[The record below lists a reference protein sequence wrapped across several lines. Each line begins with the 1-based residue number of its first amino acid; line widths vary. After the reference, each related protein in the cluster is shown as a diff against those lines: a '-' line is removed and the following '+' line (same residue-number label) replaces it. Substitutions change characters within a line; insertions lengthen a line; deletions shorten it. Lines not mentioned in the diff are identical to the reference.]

1 MWGKRMDSLS
11 ISIDQLVG
19 STLGPYQIEQLLG
32 YGSVNAVYQA
42 RSARQQNVMLTAF
55 ILPQE
60 YSPQTRELFRERF
73 TRVAS
78 ALTKLDHPHVLPVYD
93 FGEQLGYP
101 YIVTP
106 LVTSGSLAK
115 LLKQQTRLN
124 PTQVLQILPQVAE
137 GLDYAHSQG
146 VVHGTLKCTNILL
159 DNEQKVQIA
168 GFGLFNMLEIRGIE
182 NFSHPYAHLFSIAR
196 TFLGSPEYI
205 APEVV
210 QGSPLDACADLYA
223 LGAMLFELLSGKPPF
238 SGSDPLAI
246 ALQRVQQPV
255 PSLLAHT
262 SGLPPALD
270 LVIHRALEP
279 DPAQRYQSA
288 SKLVNAFERVLT
300 LIDATQ
306 TTVSTP
312 MPSINSR
319 SPFPKPALSAE
330 PDWLAKDALKAQR
343 PDKTGAET
351 GGKNSRN
358 WQQPAVT
365 DQTPVVKMPNT
376 PQPSFLSQT
385 QTAVNA
391 GQEKLDS
398 PREMTVDPF
407 VWWST
412 TSVAAVQ
419 KPSADQQK
427 TSTSALIANTLPSP
441 YASQQKPDMSPFSAN
456 TILNTAAP
464 TAGMGQPRWSQAP
477 IATRPLD
484 GKQQR
489 SVDKGRRRT
498 VALLAA
504 GGVVAVGVLGIGGI
518 SLANKLQSI
527 KHPAGGAAQTDATKP
542 ANPTRA
548 ASPTTASKSSPV
560 TGQKPA
566 STPSTPR
573 SSATPTP
580 TTAPPTPTP
589 KPSHTGT
596 VVGSTNQA
604 TNTAM
609 TFSNPAD
616 RNNSLLIHL
625 PNGNFVAFESACT
638 HEGVACY
645 YNAGTQKIVCPRH
658 GAIFDPANKA
668 TVLQGPAPKPL
679 ASVPVQVNAD
689 GTITAA

>member
-1 MWGKRMDSLS
+1 MDSLS

-19 STLGPYQIEQLLG
+19 NRLGSYQIEQLLG
-32 YGSVNAVYQA
+32 HGSVNAVYQA
-42 RSARQQNVMLTAF
+42 RSARQQSVMLTAF

-60 YSPQTRELFRERF
+60 YSFQTRELFRERF

-106 LVTSGSLAK
+106 LVTTGSLAK
-115 LLKQQTRLN
+115 ILKQQSHLS
-124 PTQVLQILPQVAE
+124 PTQILQILPQIAE

-146 VVHGTLKCTNILL
+146 VVHGTLKHTNILL

-168 GFGLFNMLEIRGIE
+168 GFGLFNILEIRDIE
-182 NFSHPYAHLFSIAR
+182 QLSHPYAHLFSIAR

-210 QGSPLDACADLYA
+210 QGATLDARADLYA

-238 SGSDPLAI
+238 TGSDPLAI

-288 SKLVNAFERVLT
+288 SKLANAFERVLT
-300 LIDATQ
+300 LIDAAQ
-306 TTVSTP
+306 TAVSTP
-312 MPSINSR
+312 MPRINSK
-319 SPFPKPALSAE
+319 SPFPQPTLSPE
-330 PDWLAKDALKAQR
+330 PDGITKNVLRVQQ
-343 PDKTGAET
+343 PDKTGIEI
-351 GGKNSRN
+351 GGSIARS

-365 DQTPVVKMPNT
+365 DQMPAVKTSPS
-376 PQPSFLSQT
+376 PEPSFLPLSQT
-385 QTAVNA
+385 AANA

-398 PREMTVDPF
+398 PREMAVDPF

-427 TSTSALIANTLPSP
+427 TGISEPIADTLLSP
-441 YASQQKPDMSPFSAN
+441 YAKQQRPDMSPFSADTMYN
-456 TILNTAAP
+456 AADQ
-464 TAGMGQPRWSQAP
+464 TVIMGQSQSLQRAIP
-477 IATRPLD
+477 TRSLD
-484 GKQQR
+484 GKQQ
-489 SVDKGRRRT
+489 SSIDKGRRRT
-498 VALLAA
+498 IALLAA
-504 GGVVAVGVLGIGGI
+504 GGVVAVGALGIGGI

-527 KHPAGGAAQTDATKP
+527 KQPTGGAAQANATTP
-542 ANPTRA
+542 PGPTRA
-548 ASPTTASKSSPV
+548 ASPTAASKPSPTAGRKPTSTSS
-560 TGQKPA
+560 TAQSGA
-566 STPSTPR
+566 
-573 SSATPTP
+573 APTP
-580 TTAPPTPTP
+580 TAAPPTPTP
-589 KPSHTGT
+589 TPKPGHTGT
-596 VVGSTNQA
+596 VVGSASQG
-604 TNTAM
+604 TNTST

-616 RNNSLLIHL
+616 GNKSL
-625 PNGNFVAFESACT
+625 
-638 HEGVACY
+638 
-645 YNAGTQKIVCPRH
+645 
-658 GAIFDPANKA
+658 
-668 TVLQGPAPKPL
+668 
-679 ASVPVQVNAD
+679 
-689 GTITAA
+689 